1 MRTFPTLAVAAL
13 AAVGLTLTACGS
25 SPSQA
30 GTPSGSSAPASA
42 AGAATATSAADLGGM
57 DALVAA
63 AKAEG
68 QLNVIALP
76 HDWANYGK
84 IIEAFKSKYQ
94 ITVNEQSP
102 DASSKEEIAAAE
114 ANAGTDKA
122 PDVFDLGTNVA
133 LTSTANFAPYKVEQ
147 WDKIP
152 DDNKESTGLWVNDY
166 TGVMVVGYNKT
177 KFGEITSIDQL
188 TDPKFAG
195 TVAVNGKPAEAGAA
209 FNGFLLA
216 NLAEGGSFD
225 NPQPG
230 LDYFKKLNEA
240 KTLNLTDVTP
250 GTIEAGEHGVVFD
263 WSYNMVPVTATLK
276 AQGVDWA
283 NFLPKD
289 IAVGSYYNQAIN
301 KDAPHPA
308 AARLW
313 QEFLFSAEAQNL
325 WAEGGALPVLAK
337 TYEGEFTA
345 EAKAAVP
352 SVTSLQ
358 KPTTKQADA
367 ITAFLQS
374 NWDKTIS

>member
-1 MRTFPTLAVAAL
+1 MRTFPSLAVAAF
-13 AAVGLTLTACGS
+13 AVVGMMLTACGAT
-25 SPSQA
+25 PSEA
-30 GTPSGSSAPASA
+30 GTTSGSASA
-42 AGAATATSAADLGGM
+42 IASAGSATSAADLGGI
-57 DALVAA
+57 DALVEA

-68 QLNVIALP
+68 ELNVIALP

-84 IIEAFKSKYQ
+84 IIEAFKAKYG

-133 LTSTANFAPYKVEQ
+133 LTSTAQFAPYKVEQ
-147 WDKIP
+147 WDNIP
-152 DDNKESTGLWVNDY
+152 DANKEPSGLWVNDY
-166 TGVMVVGYNKT
+166 TGIMVVGYNAT
-177 KFGEITSIDQL
+177 KFGEITSIDEL

-209 FNGFLLA
+209 FNGFLSA
-216 NLAEGGSFD
+216 NLAQGGTFD
-225 NPQPG
+225 DPQPG
-230 LDYFKKLNEA
+230 LDYFKKLNDA

-263 WSYNMVPVTATLK
+263 WSYNMVPVTASLE
-276 AQGVDWA
+276 AQGVEWKT
-283 NFLPKD
+283 FLPKD
-289 IAVGSYYNQAIN
+289 IAVGSFYNQAIN